1 MNTPGQRI
9 RQKRKECGYKN
20 QGAFAKLVGCSQ
32 STLSEIESGETQL
45 PSAKV
50 LARMC
55 QLLGVTSRWIIYGEA
70 GEVSIPSPQEEQ
82 LLQSFRDL
90 SEESQASILALLKS
104 LKK

>member
-1 MNTPGQRI
+1 
-9 RQKRKECGYKN
+9 
-20 QGAFAKLVGCSQ
+20 
-32 STLSEIESGETQL
+32 
-45 PSAKV
+45 
-50 LARMC
+50 MC